1 MLIYGGVDSKGN
13 KVYSRPIRHNLRR
26 IKLGMQISSKWEM
39 PTIDKDPED
48 GVLYDDI
55 FSLLYNYFSTMHS
68 IANTFTKELMLK
80 KNKKEL
86 EYVLNLMY
94 GQYDHAFAG
103 SKIKQY
109 KHANISTTLN
119 ANPIMAAELN
129 YYTHRHILTL
139 TDSYMAELTSLFICP
154 KHASCTG
161 VIGMEIST
169 SEDIHVDD
177 LIEAI
182 NKYRKP
188 IAPTTIT
195 QDLGFGGV
203 KSPDCF
209 SGFDYSYRDIR
220 PEKRGFRLRLIRP
233 ITLYGE
239 TMEKI
244 EDKL

>member
-13 KVYSRPIRHNLRR
+13 KVYSRPIRYNLRR
-26 IKLGMQISSKWEM
+26 IKLDMQRSSKWEM
-39 PTIDKDPED
+39 PTIDKEPED

-86 EYVLNLMY
+86 EYVLNLMH

-119 ANPIMAAELN
+119 ANPIMAADLS

-139 TDSYMAELTSLFICP
+139 TDSYMIELTSSFICS

-161 VIGMEIST
+161 IIGMDIST
-169 SEDIHVDD
+169 CEDIHVDD
-177 LIEAI
+177 LIEVI

-188 IAPTTIT
+188 IAPTTISP
-195 QDLGFGGV
+195 DLGFGGI
-203 KSPDCF
+203 KSIDCF
-209 SGFDYSYRDIR
+209 SGFAYMYRDIR

>member
-13 KVYSRPIRHNLRR
+13 RVYSRPIRYNLRR
-26 IKLGMQISSKWEM
+26 IKLDMQRSSKWEM

-109 KHANISTTLN
+109 NHANISTTLN
-119 ANPIMAAELN
+119 ANPIMAADLS

-139 TDSYMAELTSLFICP
+139 TDSYMIELTSSFICS

-161 VIGMEIST
+161 VIGMDIST
-169 SEDIHVDD
+169 CEDIHVDD

-244 EDKL
+244 EEKL

>member
-13 KVYSRPIRHNLRR
+13 KVYSRPIRYNLRR
-26 IKLGMQISSKWEM
+26 IKLDMQRSSKWEM
-39 PTIDKDPED
+39 PTIDKEPED
-48 GVLYDDI
+48 GVLYADI
-55 FSLLYNYFSTMHS
+55 FSLLYNYFNTMHS

-119 ANPIMAAELN
+119 ANPIMAADIS

-139 TDSYMAELTSLFICP
+139 TDSYTAELTSLFICP

-195 QDLGFGGV
+195 PDLGFGGV
-203 KSPDCF
+203 KSIDCF

-220 PEKRGFRLRLIRP
+220 PEKKGFRLRLIRP

-239 TMEKI
+239 SMEKI